1 MAGLIGA
8 PLALAGV
15 GAILLAW
22 ALPSDRAQ
30 LVQANQPVS
39 PGATEATDIAT
50 HNSSALAHDPTDP
63 ATQVV
68 ANRID
73 GPEVGCAL
81 HVSTDHGATWTPAQ
95 LPKADEDRAC
105 FAPDVAF
112 GPQGRLYVAFVTLE
126 GLRNEPAAAWLA
138 TSGDA
143 GQSWSN
149 PQRVTDERAF
159 QVSVAADPT
168 QPQRVYVGWLEATA
182 EPGDWGFTEASN
194 PIRVARSDDAGASW
208 TQPAT
213 ITPQAHQ
220 RPLAPN
226 VTTAPDGDVAVA
238 YLDLGDDALDYHGEH
253 EGQGGPAYDGTWTLA
268 LAHSTDNGDSW
279 QQATVSEGLVPA
291 ERLIAFFPPIP
302 ALALGDHDR
311 VHVAFHDARE
321 SPADV
326 WHWTSPD
333 DGASFTEATRVNDTP
348 DDDTSSQYLPQLA
361 VASTGRVDVVYY
373 DRRGDPDNV
382 FNHVSLQASHDDGAT
397 FGPRVPLTDEAFDSR
412 IGDGAERNL
421 ATLGSQLGLT
431 ATPSRTGAVWADTR
445 AAPQG
450 SAKQDLATAAVAYTT
465 APTWRPVLFIAGLL
479 AAVAGLALTT
489 RWLLSRRRTPAR
501 ASRSRAGRQPARR

>member
-1 MAGLIGA
+1 VGGLIGA
-8 PLALAGV
+8 GLTLAGV
-15 GAILLAW
+15 GALLLAG
-22 ALPSDRAQ
+22 ALPSQSAQ
-30 LVQANQPVS
+30 LVQASQPIN

-50 HNSSALAHDPTDP
+50 HNSPALAHDPTDP

-73 GPEVGCAL
+73 GPEAGCAL
-81 HVSTDHGATWTPAQ
+81 YVSTDHGATWSPADP
-95 LPKADEDRAC
+95 PKPDGEPAC
-105 FAPDVAF
+105 FAPDVSF
-112 GPQGRLYVAFVTLE
+112 GPEGTLYVAYVTLD

-138 TSGDA
+138 TSPDG
-143 GQSWSN
+143 GQTWN
-149 PQRVTDERAF
+149 QPRQVTDGRAF
-159 QVSVAADPT
+159 QVSVTADPT
-168 QPQRVYVGWLEATA
+168 QPRRVYMGWLEATA
-182 EPGDWGFTEASN
+182 KPGPWGFTQPGN
-194 PIRVARSDDAGASW
+194 PIKVARSDDAGQSW

-226 VTTAPDGDVAVA
+226 VATAGDGDVAVA
-238 YLDLGDDALDYHGEH
+238 YLDLGGDTLDYQGGH
-253 EGQGGPAYDGTWTLA
+253 EGQGGPVYDGHWTLA
-268 LAHSTDNGDSW
+268 LAHSTNNGESW
-279 QQATVSEGLVPA
+279 NQTTVTDELVPA
-291 ERLIAFFPPIP
+291 ERLIAFFPPTP
-302 ALALGDHDR
+302 AVALGQHDR

-450 SAKQDLATAAVAYTT
+450 SAKQDLATAAVVYTT

-479 AAVAGLALTT
+479 ATLAGLALTT
-489 RWLLSRRRTPAR
+489 RWTLSRRRTSTPR
-501 ASRSRAGRQPARR
+501 AAGRTNRQPARR